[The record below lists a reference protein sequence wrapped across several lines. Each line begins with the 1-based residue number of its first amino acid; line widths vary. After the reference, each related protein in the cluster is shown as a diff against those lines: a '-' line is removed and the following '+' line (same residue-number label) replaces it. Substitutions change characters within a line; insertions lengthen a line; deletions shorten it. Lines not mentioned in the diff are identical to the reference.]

1 MLDCLDG
8 HPSHLLFWLASRGTY
23 YGKQLLP
30 IIRLGST
37 RSRSVPITTASL

>member
-1 MLDCLDG
+1 MTNPVNVRG
-8 HPSHLLFWLASRGTY
+8 QRTSRGTY

-30 IIRLGST
+30 IIRPGST